1 MIETYTIVCGLAVAS
16 VLLAVLSFLA
26 ARDWAA
32 GIQMIGGLLLLAFY
46 LTIWVLGRRF
56 KSRAVQLI
64 ALQYLILQGFTAIYW
79 DVSEAPIEGLFAR
92 IAT

>member
-1 MIETYTIVCGLAVAS
+1 MVETYTIACGLAAAGA
-16 VLLAVLSFLA
+16 LLATLSFLV
-26 ARDWAA
+26 ARDWGT
-32 GIQMIGGLLLLAFY
+32 GIQMVGGLLLLAFY
-46 LTIWVLGRRF
+46 MTIWFLGRRF